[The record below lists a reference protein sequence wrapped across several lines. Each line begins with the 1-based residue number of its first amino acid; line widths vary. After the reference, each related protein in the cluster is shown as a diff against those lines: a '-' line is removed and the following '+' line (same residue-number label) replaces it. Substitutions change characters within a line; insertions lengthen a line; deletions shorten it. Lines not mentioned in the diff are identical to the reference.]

1 MARSR
6 YAGVSYQFGPG
17 PLTPAVKA
25 LLITNVALFLVQL
38 VAPAITTLGGLT
50 PAAVIESLWVWQ
62 PLTYMFLH
70 AGLTHLLFNMLAL
83 WMFGVELERLWG
95 TDRFARFYLYCGL
108 GAAATTIVASLLPF
122 EFGAFLYTTPTVGAS
137 GAIYGLLAAFG
148 VLFANRPIYM
158 YFLFPVPARIFVLIT
173 GAITLLLSVTSSGG
187 QMAHLAHLGGL
198 LTGWL
203 LLMRGR
209 GGLSAELKY
218 RYTKWRLQRARKRFD
233 VHQGG
238 RGGGWNV
245 H

>member
-1 MARSR
+1 MPRSPYTR
-6 YAGVSYQFGPG
+6 VSYQFGPG

-25 LLITNVALFLVQL
+25 LLIANVVLFLGQVVL
-38 VAPAITTLGGLT
+38 PGVTALGGLT
-50 PAAVIESLWVWQ
+50 PAAVLESFWIWQ

-70 AGLTHLLFNMLAL
+70 AGLTHLVFNMLAL

-95 TDRFARFYLYCGL
+95 TNAFLRFYLYCGL

-122 EFGAFLYTTPTVGAS
+122 DFADFMYVTPTVGAS

-148 VLFANRPIYM
+148 ILFAHRPIYM
-158 YFLFPVPARIFVLIT
+158 YFVFPVPARIFVLIT

-187 QMAHLAHLGGL
+187 HMAHLAHLGGL
-198 LTGWL
+198 VTGWAL
-203 LLMRGR
+203 LTRGR
-209 GGLSAELKY
+209 GGLAAELKY
-218 RYTKWRLQRARKRFD
+218 RYTKWRLQRARRKFD
-233 VHQGG
+233 IHQGG